1 VNRKPHGPNA
11 EGGDDRGKKQRTPIE
26 SALREL
32 YVVIHFVARTAAGT
46 WTTVLRFTR
55 HEMKMF
61 GQGEELTLIVPRT
74 SWWRSRRPSLFGS
87 CFRPGQLEL
96 DFIFP
101 NRIGHRNPVYF
112 FGDGFRRENCEPGS
126 VSEQSQ
132 NVRHCPHMRSWIG
145 E

>member
-1 VNRKPHGPNA
+1 VNKKPHRPNA
-11 EGGDDRGKKQRTPIE
+11 EGGAGRGKKQRMPIE

-74 SWWRSRRPSLFGS
+74 SWWALTQTFTVRVLFQTRSASS
-87 CFRPGQLEL
+87 SSTSSS
-96 DFIFP
+96 
-101 NRIGHRNPVYF
+101 RIGSGIGIQFTFLVAASVAKIVNPAQFLNKGKTCAVVHTCAA
-112 FGDGFRRENCEPGS
+112 R
-126 VSEQSQ
+126 
-132 NVRHCPHMRSWIG
+132 
-145 E
+145 